1 MSRRFVRLLGAAVIC
16 AAAIAPGDPDA
27 SAAAPARFSL
37 SARADA
43 MGIEVTAA
51 GLPLVPEGKAAFVTP
66 ASAQALLESLGSFG
80 DSRAFA
86 SAPYPGEFLVSL
98 PTTINGLGAGILPPI
113 PSFPFYVSADA
124 ASGGHTEAIG
134 PYEIAADANPTA
146 ASAGARIGLQTA
158 TPAIGAVTARAE
170 VRVAPDTGV
179 LTADAVATV
188 EPLKVNDLLS
198 IGEVRSHVRL
208 TYDPA
213 QPAAGVKKATSFSV
227 GTVSIA
233 GVELGLTKD
242 GLTVA
247 GQKVLPVDLTGLKAL
262 LAPLGLSIEY
272 LPGTETA
279 TSITSASLAITYAG
293 NFPTLGATRLRY
305 VLGQV
310 SAGSSTPTPVAT
322 EAPPAGVSSGVVA
335 PALGAD
341 LALPPTDGF
350 VAPALPAASSS
361 PPAPA
366 VRSSSTRPVP
376 LTDPSIFYVALVGAA
391 IVALGS
397 SRLSTW
403 ANRWRPT

>member
-1 MSRRFVRLLGAAVIC
+1 MSRRFVRLLGAAVVC
-16 AAAIAPGDPDA
+16 GAVIAPDPHA

-37 SARADA
+37 SARADG

-124 ASGGHTEAIG
+124 ASGGHTEVVG

-146 ASAGARIGLQTA
+146 ASADARIGLQTA
-158 TPAIGAVTARAE
+158 TPAIGAVTASAE
-170 VRVAPDTGV
+170 VRVQPDTGL

-188 EPLKVNDLLS
+188 EPVKVNDLLS

-213 QPAAGVKKATSFSV
+213 QPDAGVRKETSFSV

-247 GQKVLPVDLTGLKAL
+247 GQKVLPIDLTGLEAL
-262 LAPLGLSIEY
+262 LAPLGLSVDY

-279 TSITSASLAITYAG
+279 TSVTSASLAITYEG
-293 NFPTLGATRLRY
+293 SFPTLGATRLRY

-310 SAGSSTPTPVAT
+310 SASSSTPTPVAT
-322 EAPPAGVSSGVVA
+322 PVAPADVASGVVA
-335 PALGAD
+335 PALGS
-341 LALPPTDGF
+341 ALPLPAGDGF
-350 VAPALPAASSS
+350 VAPALPAAPTS
-361 PPAPA
+361 PQGPAT
-366 VRSSSTRPVP
+366 RSASTRPVP

-403 ANRWRPT
+403 ANRWRPA